1 MNRGNL
7 DLRLLGYFFRTA
19 QTGNITRAAAELN
32 VAQPTL
38 SKALKLLED
47 QVGTPLLERHAH
59 GITLTPI
66 GARLAEHAAVVV
78 AQVRDAAAEMAQLQT
93 GQGGNVHIGAGP
105 SWVRRMLPEAITRV
119 VAQRP
124 SLMVEVHTGFD
135 ESLLGM
141 LAKGAL
147 DFVVAE
153 RPLGGESG
161 NLEFHFLTS
170 DDLIVVGRASHPLA
184 GRDRVPAIDAL
195 SSAWALPP
203 RDTLARRKLDGRA
216 ISLGHTPPQANVV
229 STSLSFL
236 LTHAGQADTLIYTT
250 RSHLLTPEG
259 GNLVEIDV
267 PELVTNRQAGLIFRS
282 PGLLTPAARVIADAL
297 IEECAADPR
306 N

>member
-1 MNRGNL
+1 MHRGNF
-7 DLRLLGYFFRTA
+7 DLRLLGYFHRTA

-93 GQGGNVHIGAGP
+93 GQGGHVHIGAGP
-105 SWVRRMLPEAITRV
+105 SWVRRMLPEAISRIT
-119 VAQRP
+119 AQRP
-124 SLMVEVHTGFD
+124 DMMIEVHTGFD
-135 ESLLGM
+135 ESLLVR
-141 LAKGAL
+141 LVKGAL

-153 RPLGGESG
+153 RPLDGESG
-161 NLEFHFLTS
+161 NLEFRLLTS
-170 DDLIVVGRASHPLA
+170 DDLIVVGRKEHPLA
-184 GRDRVPAIDAL
+184 GHESVLTTDAL
-195 SSAWALPP
+195 ASAWALPP
-203 RDTLARRKLDGRA
+203 GDTLARRKLDGRV
-216 ISLGHTPPQANVV
+216 ISLGHTPPRANVV
-229 STSLSFL
+229 STSLTFL
-236 LTHAGQADTLIYTT
+236 LTHAGQTDTLIYTT
-250 RSHLLTPEG
+250 RSQLLTPEG
-259 GNLVEIDV
+259 SSLVEIKV
-267 PELVTNRQAGLIFRS
+267 PELVTNRQAGLIFRR

-297 IEECAADPR
+297 TEECAENPF

>member
-1 MNRGNL
+1 MHRGNF
-7 DLRLLGYFFRTA
+7 DLRLLGYFHRTA

-78 AQVRDAAAEMAQLQT
+78 AQVKDAAAEMVQLQT
-93 GQGGNVHIGAGP
+93 GQGGHVHIGAGP
-105 SWVRRMLPEAITRV
+105 SWVRRMLPEAISRISTH
-119 VAQRP
+119 RP
-124 SLMVEVHTGFD
+124 DLMIEVQTGFD
-135 ESLLGM
+135 ESLLAR

-153 RPLGGESG
+153 RPLEGESR
-161 NLEFHFLTS
+161 NLEFHLLTS
-170 DDLIVVGRASHPLA
+170 DDLVVVGRAGHFLA
-184 GRDRVPAIDAL
+184 GRTAVPSIDAL
-195 SSAWALPP
+195 ASAWALPP
-203 RDTLARRKLDGRA
+203 RDTLARRKLDGRV

-236 LTHAGQADTLIYTT
+236 LTHASQTDSLIYTT
-250 RSHLLTPEG
+250 RSQLLTPESVQ
-259 GNLVEIDV
+259 LVEIDV

-297 IEECAADPR
+297 IEECAADPF